1 MYKLQFSSLPVSL
14 SLLSQSRGMSLLQL
28 PIELLTDILEKL
40 WGDHQ
45 ALSACAL
52 TCRRLQ
58 PVCQKSLFFQITLD
72 TAARGAESRVDL
84 LSRFDWMLREPPHR
98 ASYVVRLD
106 IKIVGRQAPWLLY
119 PPYQEST

>member
-28 PIELLTDILEKL
+28 PIELLTDIFEKL
-40 WGDHQ
+40 WGNQ

-106 IKIVGRQAPWLLY
+106 IKIVRRQAP
-119 PPYQEST
+119 

>member
-14 SLLSQSRGMSLLQL
+14 SLLSESRGMSLLQL
-28 PIELLTDILEKL
+28 PIELLTDIFEKL

-58 PVCQKSLFFQITLD
+58 PVCQKALFFQITLD
-72 TAARGAESRVDL
+72 TAARGAESHVDL
-84 LSRFDWMLREPPHR
+84 LS
-98 ASYVVRLD
+98 
-106 IKIVGRQAPWLLY
+106 
-119 PPYQEST
+119 